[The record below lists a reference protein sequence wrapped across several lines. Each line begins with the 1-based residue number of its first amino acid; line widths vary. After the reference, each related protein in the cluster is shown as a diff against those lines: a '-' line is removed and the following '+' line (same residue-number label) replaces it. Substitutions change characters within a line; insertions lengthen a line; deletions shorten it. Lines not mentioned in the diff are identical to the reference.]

1 MDAYTQT
8 TQDWLEQR
16 FAQADTNGVY
26 VPHQP
31 IYGFRQLPYDTGC
44 LGEMYVRTWQIL
56 RTLAGLRFDSLLDVG
71 AAEGYKAWLV
81 RELLHKRV
89 AACDLSAQACLRAQ
103 EIFALTAQQADVHAL
118 PYGDEAFDVVLCSE
132 TLEHVTDIAQA
143 TAELLRVARKAVVI
157 TVPHE
162 PEDLVAH
169 NLEQH
174 VDHGHIHH
182 FALGSFAHLQQQGY
196 EISESRLVHPWLSI
210 PRILIE
216 AMPRVYHGGRFPKP
230 VIDAYNASLPLLR
243 KLLGRRA
250 MAALLQADQVVCQG
264 VPGYQALMVVIYKQ
278 PQAELLLPRPRRLSL
293 SHMLTARV
301 PFHPLPVASPEAAT
315 LLS

>member
-1 MDAYTQT
+1 VDSYTQS
-8 TQDWLEQR
+8 TQDWLERR
-16 FAQADTNGVY
+16 FAQTDAEGIY
-26 VPHQP
+26 IPHQP

-56 RTLAGLRFDSLLDVG
+56 RTLAHLRFDSLLDVG

-89 AACDLSAQACLRAQ
+89 AVCDLSAQACLRAQ

-118 PYGDEAFDVVLCSE
+118 PYADEAFDVVLCSE
-132 TLEHVTDIAQA
+132 TLEHVTDITQA

-182 FALGSFAHLQQQGY
+182 FALGSFAHWRQQGY
-196 EISESRLVHPWLSI
+196 EVHETRLVHPWLSI

-230 VIDAYNASLPLLR
+230 VIDAYNACLPLLR
-243 KLLGRRA
+243 QLLGRRA
-250 MAALLQADQVVCQG
+250 MAALLRLDQGLCQMNS
-264 VPGYQALMVVIYKQ
+264 GYQAMQVVIYKQ
-278 PQAELLLPRPRRLSL
+278 PAADMQLPRSRRLSL
-293 SHMLTARV
+293 SQMLTAQV
-301 PFHPLPVASPEAAT
+301 PFHPLPARSPEAAA
-315 LLS
+315 LQA